1 MTRQPLVIIPYLRKL
16 YLTLQLDIGKQA
28 GTYTKISPPVLTSDT
43 KQDGL
48 LQLSLFDSK
57 TGNNITNVNYFLTIS
72 KGGKELMKELFY
84 SKEGPLTL
92 KFQPEQGLYTVYG
105 NTEPFLGAW
114 MNETGPIT
122 VSGPILTEGGLYH
135 YTVEIFS

>member
-16 YLTLQLDIGKQA
+16 YLTLQLGIGK
-28 GTYTKISPPVLTSDT
+28 PVLTSDT

-48 LQLSLFDSK
+48 LQLRLFDSK

-92 KFQPEQGLYTVYG
+92 KFQPEQRTLYSLWKYRTFFG
-105 NTEPFLGAW
+105 CMDE
-114 MNETGPIT
+114 
-122 VSGPILTEGGLYH
+122 
-135 YTVEIFS
+135 